1 MAVQFISLL
10 RIRQQRQAETATL
23 MVNLERR
30 FLCDAS
36 GPSPGRI

>member
-1 MAVQFISLL
+1 MVAQLISLL
-10 RIRQQRQAETATL
+10 RIRQQRQAATATP